1 MTLISLQQIALKKIT
16 LFLAGMGLL
25 FTQTT
30 GSAQTEV
37 RSMKNIEMTIWQL
50 SDTISRTMPTSKKSI
65 ESLLGIEFKEEGN
78 TPFVLLTS
86 EPGIKLADSVGI
98 DKVSLF
104 IKPSMV
110 FDEKSAFA
118 LELSGACIP
127 LAAVREHYGQLTLT
141 QSPRGRSLEETT
153 VYTVNQPWGSLAFA
167 FKEKQPA
174 CLFSMTFRT
183 TRL

>member
-1 MTLISLQQIALKKIT
+1 MTLISLQQAALKKMT
-16 LFLAGMGLL
+16 LFLAGMGL
-25 FTQTT
+25 FFAQTT
-30 GSAQTEV
+30 GSAQTKG
-37 RSMKNIEMTIWQL
+37 SPMKNNEMTLWQL
-50 SDTISRTMPTSKKSI
+50 SDAISRTMPTSKSSI
-65 ESLLGIEFKEEGN
+65 ESLLGIVFKEERN

-86 EPGIKLADSVGI
+86 EPGITLADSVSI

-104 IKPSMV
+104 VRPSMI

-118 LELSGACIP
+118 LELSGTCIP

-174 CLFSMTFRT
+174 CLFSMTYRT